1 VEALTCFDL
10 SLFPRRGAHEI
21 ASTILFALQPLGSCT
36 IVVVSHASSS
46 LTDGTQLR
54 GLGACAVEVSY
65 VEKA

>member
-1 VEALTCFDL
+1 MEALTCFDL
-10 SLFPRRGAHEI
+10 SLFPHGGTHEI
-21 ASTILFALQPLGSCT
+21 ASAILFALQPRRSCT

>member
-1 VEALTCFDL
+1 MKLQSHSFRFTAL
-10 SLFPRRGAHEI
+10 R
-21 ASTILFALQPLGSCT
+21 SCT